1 MNLKQ
6 ACEDWIPPKKVL
18 QTELRPGDIG
28 LPSPM
33 TTDGYNRA
41 IDDLRQTLPSLL
53 AKIEQ
58 LLPPEKELVVKDKI
72 REYLGNHQYGD
83 MVEINILNPKMTKE
97 EQEQARGYNQAL
109 KDVRDALLNTKEPK
123 G

>member
-6 ACEDWIPPKKVL
+6 LLEDWIGEDIDPRTWRQQPAWDARA
-18 QTELRPGDIG
+18 ELRAE
-28 LPSPM
+28 LKKH
-33 TTDGYNRA
+33 
-41 IDDLRQTLPSLL
+41 LPSLL